1 MLSKFVLPVLA
12 LSALVTHSAA
22 VMDEGVHLGEAF
34 GGPHG
39 TKYSDVDLI
48 GPGQTVKAITIRAG
62 ERINGVGIDFTD
74 ATKLMTTLYHGGP
87 KGKPRVLTLGEGEY
101 ITAMEAHWGEKGD
114 HTRIKYIQFATNKG
128 NHISGGNPTK
138 DKGRDT
144 APEGYQLGGFAGT
157 CGRELD
163 SVAAVWTR
171 IEPVG
176 TSGGSKPE
184 GELL

>member
-87 KGKPRVLTLGEGEY
+87 KGKPRVLTLVRHQQGQSHLWRQPHEGQR
-101 ITAMEAHWGEKGD
+101 KG
-114 HTRIKYIQFATNKG
+114 HCTRGLSARWFCWYLWKG
-128 NHISGGNPTK
+128 A
-138 DKGRDT
+138 R
-144 APEGYQLGGFAGT
+144 L
-157 CGRELD
+157 CGCRLD
-163 SVAAVWTR
+163 
-171 IEPVG
+171 EN
-176 TSGGSKPE
+176 
-184 GELL
+184 